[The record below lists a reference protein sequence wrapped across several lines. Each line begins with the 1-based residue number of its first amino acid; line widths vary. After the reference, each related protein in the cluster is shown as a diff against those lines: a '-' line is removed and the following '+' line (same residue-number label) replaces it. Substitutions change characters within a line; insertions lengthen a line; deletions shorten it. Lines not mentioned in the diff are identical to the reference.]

1 MCSRDVA
8 QVEHAGLSRLSGARP
23 RIGLACSKIPN
34 KLAACSTV
42 FARQRISDKCVTS
55 SGQLHNFGIYHS
67 AVTLTRSS

>member
-42 FARQRISDKCVTS
+42 SARQRISVRLVYFVNTVTS
-55 SGQLHNFGIYHS
+55 PGPLQNFGK
-67 AVTLTRSS
+67 